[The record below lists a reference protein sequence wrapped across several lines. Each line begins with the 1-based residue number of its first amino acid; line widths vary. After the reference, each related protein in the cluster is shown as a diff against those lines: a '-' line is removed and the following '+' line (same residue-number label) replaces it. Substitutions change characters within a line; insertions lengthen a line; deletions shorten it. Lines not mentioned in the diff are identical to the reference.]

1 MNIDNKKELI
11 NNQKIK
17 LESLIKESLIQLP
30 INFNYIKSNLNEH
43 FNFIKFIEL
52 MGIYENYKWEKI
64 KENYNKIKK
73 KYNIDKKLYSQ
84 IIKIYGIV
92 SSYYSFEESNDI
104 NNFIKK
110 INEDNNTNIIEWEKL
125 KMIHYIL
132 TNKRKNYVR
141 NTIIIKIY
149 NTNNEI
155 KELIDKLYEINI
167 KLSLFRKEINI
178 LKGCKF

>member
-64 KENYNKIKK
+64 KEDYNKIKK
-73 KYNIDKKLYSQ
+73 KYNIDKKLYLK
-84 IIKIYGIV
+84 IIKIYGV
-92 SSYYSFEESNDI
+92 VNNYYSFDEFNDK
-104 NNFIKK
+104 NNIIKK

-125 KMIHYIL
+125 KKFHYIL

-141 NTIIIKIY
+141 NTTIIKIY

-167 KLSLFRKEINI
+167 KLTQ
-178 LKGCKF
+178 LKKK